1 MASSK
6 FFSAMALLPRALSSS
21 AEAMLWEEGIL
32 EDGGGQENGGLEKV
46 VVGIESNRSK
56 EEICLRK
63 GY

>member
-1 MASSK
+1 M
-6 FFSAMALLPRALSSS
+6 
-21 AEAMLWEEGIL
+21 